1 MRYQEGVFMT
11 QPFNIHP
18 QYITNDEGEKLSVVL
33 PIEEF
38 ESMIEDY
45 EDLLEVS
52 KRKDEETISHE
63 DLITELKKDG
73 LL

>member
-1 MRYQEGVFMT
+1 MT

-33 PIEEF
+33 SIEEF
-38 ESMIEDY
+38 ENMIEDY

-52 KRKDEETISHE
+52 NRKDEESFSH
-63 DLITELKKDG
+63 DNVLNELKNDG
-73 LL
+73 FL

>member
-1 MRYQEGVFMT
+1 MT

-33 PIEEF
+33 SIEEF
-38 ESMIEDY
+38 ENMIEDY

-52 KRKDEETISHE
+52 NRKDEKTFSH
-63 DLITELKKDG
+63 DDVLNELKNDG
-73 LL
+73 FL

>member
-1 MRYQEGVFMT
+1 MT

-33 PIEEF
+33 SIEEF
-38 ESMIEDY
+38 ENMIEDY

-52 KRKDEETISHE
+52 NRKDEKSFSH
-63 DLITELKKDG
+63 DDVLNELKNDG
-73 LL
+73 FL

>member
-1 MRYQEGVFMT
+1 MT

-33 PIEEF
+33 SMEEF
-38 ESMIEDY
+38 ENMIEDY

-52 KRKDEETISHE
+52 NRKDEKTFSH
-63 DLITELKKDG
+63 DDVLNELKNDG
-73 LL
+73 FL

>member
-1 MRYQEGVFMT
+1 MT

-33 PIEEF
+33 SIEEF
-38 ESMIEDY
+38 ENMIEDY

-52 KRKDEETISHE
+52 RRKDEETFSH
-63 DLITELKKDG
+63 DGVLNELKNDG
-73 LL
+73 FI

>member
-1 MRYQEGVFMT
+1 MT

-33 PIEEF
+33 SIEEF

-52 KRKDEETISHE
+52 KRKDEETFSHG
-63 DLITELKKDG
+63 DVLNELKNDG
-73 LL
+73 FI